1 MFDRHATRALENE
14 KPGRLMALGVWLS
27 KCTGEAGGDGKE
39 GEDMYDDLG
48 DGSAEAVARNFE
60 SGEPAGGEEHQLQ
73 RPELP

>member
-1 MFDRHATRALENE
+1 MH
-14 KPGRLMALGVWLS
+14 
-27 KCTGEAGGDGKE
+27 
-39 GEDMYDDLG
+39 DDLG